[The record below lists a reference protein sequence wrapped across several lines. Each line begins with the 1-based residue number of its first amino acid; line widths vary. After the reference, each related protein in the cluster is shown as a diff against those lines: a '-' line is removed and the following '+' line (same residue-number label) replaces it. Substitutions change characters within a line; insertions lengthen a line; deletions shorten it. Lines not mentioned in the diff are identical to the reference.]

1 MCRGSDVIVVGGGNS
16 AGQAAVYL
24 ATQVAK
30 VYLVVRGDDLYKD
43 MSAYLAQRIEDTPT
57 SRCCS
62 TRRWRGSPATESVG
76 EVELV
81 NRKTGERRVI
91 QTPALFSFI
100 GAVPRSD
107 WLPPDIE
114 RDAKHFVRTGPE
126 LAQSGHWKSPRLPF
140 MLETSHP
147 ASSPPATCGPVL

>member
-1 MCRGSDVIVVGGGNS
+1 MVFN
-16 AGQAAVYL
+16 
-24 ATQVAK
+24 TEVA
-30 VYLVVRGDDLYKD
+30 RISGD
-43 MSAYLAQRIEDTPT
+43 
-57 SRCCS
+57 
-62 TRRWRGSPATESVG
+62 ESVG
-76 EVELV
+76 EVELI

-91 QTPALFSFI
+91 HTPALFSFI
-100 GAVPRSD
+100 GAIPRSD

-147 ASSPPATCGPVL
+147 GVFAAGDVRSGSVKRVASAVGEGAMAVQLVHQYLSQMHVT